1 MTLLSLGLNLR
12 YVCPALILQFHFKK
26 NYISFT
32 ALHLLALKLKK
43 LMKGN
48 NNFFKIFILGL
59 LAAIGPFSIDM
70 YLPGFPN
77 IAKDLDTDVSK
88 VSLTLSSFFI
98 GISAGQLLYGPLLD
112 KYGRKKPLY
121 FGLSLYILASL
132 GCALSTSI
140 TMLIIFRF
148 LQALGGCAGMVAS
161 RAMVRDMFE
170 VKDNARIF
178 SLLMLVIGVSP
189 LLAPTIGGYV
199 TAATNWRYV
208 FIILLLIV
216 LAMLFLCIYMLP
228 ESQKPAEAYSLAP
241 TFILQ
246 KFGEV
251 FKQPQFVIY
260 TFTSAF
266 TAAGLYAYVA
276 GSPHVFMEIFKASE
290 KTYGWIFAI
299 VAGSLVLATQI
310 NAQILRFTS
319 SEKIIPRAIIIQC
332 CAGLLLAIGFM
343 NNWWG
348 MTSSIILCSIFLA
361 CQGFTFPNA
370 SALALAPFDKNAG
383 SASALIG
390 CIQMATGTLSSA
402 MVSFFHN
409 NTAVPLGFVMAFC
422 AVTALTILLTGKGI
436 VKYRAGKERVEE
448 SSVDM
453 LSEV

>member
-1 MTLLSLGLNLR
+1 
-12 YVCPALILQFHFKK
+12 
-26 NYISFT
+26 
-32 ALHLLALKLKK
+32 
-43 LMKGN
+43 MKGN
-48 NNFFKIFILGL
+48 NNSFKIFILGL

-70 YLPGFPN
+70 YLPGFPE

-88 VSLTLSSFFI
+88 ISLTLSSFFI
-98 GISAGQLLYGPLLD
+98 GISAGQLLYGPVLD

-121 FGLSLYILASL
+121 FGLSLYIIASL
-132 GCALSTSI
+132 GCALSTSV

-148 LQALGGCAGMVAS
+148 FQALGGCAGMVAS
-161 RAMVRDMFE
+161 RAMVRDMFD
-170 VKDNARIF
+170 VKDNARVF

-216 LAMLFLCIYMLP
+216 LAMLLLCIYMLP
-228 ESQKPAEAYSLAP
+228 ESRKPTEEYSLAP
-241 TFILQ
+241 KFILQ

-332 CAGLLLAIGFM
+332 CAGLLLAIGFI
-343 NNWWG
+343 NDWWG
-348 MTSSIILCSIFLA
+348 MISSIILCSIFLA

-370 SALALAPFDKNAG
+370 SALALAPFEKNAG

-390 CIQMATGTLSSA
+390 CVQMATGTLSSA
-402 MVSFFHN
+402 MVSLFHN
-409 NTAVPLGFVMAFC
+409 NTAIPLGVVMAFC
-422 AVTALTILLTGKGI
+422 AFTALTILLTGKGI
-436 VKYRAGKERVEE
+436 VKYRARKEGVEE

>member
-1 MTLLSLGLNLR
+1 
-12 YVCPALILQFHFKK
+12 
-26 NYISFT
+26 
-32 ALHLLALKLKK
+32 
-43 LMKGN
+43 MKGN
-48 NNFFKIFILGL
+48 NYFFKIFILGL

-70 YLPGFPN
+70 YLPGFPDM
-77 IAKDLDTDVSK
+77 ARDLNTDVSN

-121 FGLSLYILASL
+121 FGLTLYITASL

-140 TMLIIFRF
+140 TMLIAFRF
-148 LQALGGCAGMVAS
+148 FQALGGCAGMVAS
-161 RAMVRDMFE
+161 RAMVRDMFA
-170 VKDNARIF
+170 VKDNAKVF

-199 TAATNWRYV
+199 TTATDWRYV

-216 LAMLFLCIYMLP
+216 LAMLLLCIYTLP

-241 TFILQ
+241 KFILQ

-332 CAGLLLAIGFM
+332 GAGLLLAVGFM
-343 NNWWG
+343 NDWWN
-348 MTSSIILCSIFLA
+348 MASSIILCSIFLA

-390 CIQMATGTLSSA
+390 CIQMAIGTLSSA
-402 MVSFFHN
+402 MVSLFHDH
-409 NTAVPLGFVMAFC
+409 TAAPLGFVMAFC
-422 AVTALTILLTGKGI
+422 AFTALTILLAGKGI
-436 VKYRAGKERVEE
+436 VKYRARKEGVEE